1 MADLYSG
8 NLNEGKVD
16 TASSTTLSDSL
27 RIVKSRKA
35 MVVVQF
41 EELAAWAKKSPDEF
55 YENIYK
61 LKGWPWP
68 GMQKN

>member
-1 MADLYSG
+1 
-8 NLNEGKVD
+8 
-16 TASSTTLSDSL
+16 
-27 RIVKSRKA
+27 